1 MSEGIE
7 DINIQLIE
15 FGGENGVQA
24 LVKLD
29 KTYRITIS
37 NEEIQN
43 SMKDIVPSLTQEE
56 MDELDTMPV
65 VEDKSSPEQDNVL
78 EEKSSP
84 EKDGII
90 EEDTEV
96 YEQPTADDNIVKELN
111 SRLEELHNNF
121 QQESQTQLG
130 GQSLEQVSIAVA
142 LALLNNELENKV
154 KKSVTFAEEDNLEQI
169 NEFKEPD
176 NQTILSNILEKGKN
190 IVSSIQSIEDVK
202 TEEIEKHL
210 EDIKNEIK
218 DKDFPKTQKSIED
231 VKESI
236 DIINMKNDMSNV

>member
-7 DINIQLIE
+7 DINVQLIE

-43 SMKDIVPSLTQEE
+43 SMKDSVTSLTQEE
-56 MDELDTMPV
+56 MDELDNIPV
-65 VEDKSSPEQDNVL
+65 IEDNSSPEQDNVL

-84 EKDGII
+84 EEDAVI
-90 EEDTEV
+90 EQDADV
-96 YEQPTADDNIVKELN
+96 NIDNNPDDNIVKDLSN
-111 SRLEELHNNF
+111 RLEELHNNF
-121 QQESQTQLG
+121 EQESQTQLG

-142 LALLNNELENKV
+142 LALLNNELDNKV
-154 KKSVTFAEEDNLEQI
+154 NEGNNLGQI
-169 NEFKEPD
+169 NELKEPD
-176 NQTILSNILEKGKN
+176 NQSILSNILEKGKD

-210 EDIKNEIK
+210 EDIKDEIK

>member
-7 DINIQLIE
+7 DINVQLIE

-43 SMKDIVPSLTQEE
+43 SMKDSVTSLTQEE
-56 MDELDTMPV
+56 MDELDNMPV
-65 VEDKSSPEQDNVL
+65 VEDNSSPEQDTVL

-84 EKDGII
+84 EQDADVNI
-90 EEDTEV
+90 DNN
-96 YEQPTADDNIVKELN
+96 PDDNIVKDLSN
-111 SRLEELHNNF
+111 RLEELHNNF
-121 QQESQTQLG
+121 EQESQTQLG

-142 LALLNNELENKV
+142 LALLNNEL
-154 KKSVTFAEEDNLEQI
+154 DNEGNNLGQI
-169 NEFKEPD
+169 NELKEPD
-176 NQTILSNILEKGKN
+176 NQSILSNILEKGKD

-210 EDIKNEIK
+210 EDIKDEIK

>member
-43 SMKDIVPSLTQEE
+43 SMKDSVTSLTQEE
-56 MDELDTMPV
+56 MDELDNMPV
-65 VEDKSSPEQDNVL
+65 VEDNSSPEQDTVIEQDTDVN
-78 EEKSSP
+78 EETNPDEILKKLS
-84 EKDGII
+84 
-90 EEDTEV
+90 
-96 YEQPTADDNIVKELN
+96 N
-111 SRLEELHNNF
+111 SLAELHDNF

-142 LALLNNELENKV
+142 LALLNNELGDKV
-154 KKSVTFAEEDNLEQI
+154 KKSVTFAENNELEQI
-169 NEFKEPD
+169 NEFEEPD
-176 NQTILSNILEKGKN
+176 NQSILSNILEKGKD

-202 TEEIEKHL
+202 TEEIENHL
-210 EDIKNEIK
+210 EDIELEIK
-218 DKDFPKTQKSIED
+218 DRDFPKTQKSIGD
-231 VKESI
+231 VKDSI
-236 DIINMKNDMSNV
+236 ELIKLKKNMLDV

>member
-7 DINIQLIE
+7 DINVQLIE

-43 SMKDIVPSLTQEE
+43 SMKDSVTSLTQEE
-56 MDELDTMPV
+56 MDELDNMPV
-65 VEDKSSPEQDNVL
+65 IEDNSSPEQDTVL
-78 EEKSSP
+78 EQ
-84 EKDGII
+84 DADVN
-90 EEDTEV
+90 EETN
-96 YEQPTADDNIVKELN
+96 PDDNIVKDFN

-121 QQESQTQLG
+121 VQESTSQFG
-130 GQSLEQVSIAVA
+130 GQSLDQVSIAIA
-142 LALLNNELENKV
+142 IALLNSELNDKTV
-154 KKSVTFAEEDNLEQI
+154 KKVDLSQDDILERSNNESVLS
-169 NEFKEPD
+169 
-176 NQTILSNILEKGKN
+176 TILEYGNNYL
-190 IVSSIQSIEDVK
+190 SIESI
-202 TEEIEKHL
+202 EELNIEKIENHL
-210 EDIKNEIK
+210 ESIENEIK

>member
-43 SMKDIVPSLTQEE
+43 SMKDIVPSLTEEE
-56 MDELDTMPV
+56 MDELDDMPV
-65 VEDKSSPEQDNVL
+65 VEDKSSPEQDTVL

-84 EKDGII
+84 EEKADVYIDNNPDDTII
-90 EEDTEV
+90 KQLT
-96 YEQPTADDNIVKELN
+96 N
-111 SRLEELHNNF
+111 RLEELHNNF
-121 QQESQTQLG
+121 EQESQTQLG

-142 LALLNNELENKV
+142 LALLNNGLGDKV
-154 KKSVTFAEEDNLEQI
+154 KKSVTFAEDNELKQI
-169 NEFKEPD
+169 NEFEEPD
-176 NQTILSNILEKGKN
+176 NQSILSNILEKGKD

-210 EDIKNEIK
+210 EDIKDEIK

>member
-7 DINIQLIE
+7 DINVQLIE

-43 SMKDIVPSLTQEE
+43 SMKDSVTSLTQEE
-56 MDELDTMPV
+56 MDELDNMPV
-65 VEDKSSPEQDNVL
+65 IEDNSSPEQDTVL

-84 EKDGII
+84 EEEADVNIDNNPDDTII
-90 EEDTEV
+90 KQLT
-96 YEQPTADDNIVKELN
+96 N
-111 SRLEELHNNF
+111 RLEELHNNF
-121 QQESQTQLG
+121 EQESQTQLG

-142 LALLNNELENKV
+142 LALLNNEL
-154 KKSVTFAEEDNLEQI
+154 DNEGNNLGQI
-169 NEFKEPD
+169 NELKEPD
-176 NQTILSNILEKGKN
+176 NQSILSNILEKGKD

-218 DKDFPKTQKSIED
+218 DKDFLKTQKSIED

>member
-7 DINIQLIE
+7 DINVQLIE

-43 SMKDIVPSLTQEE
+43 SMKDSVTSLTQEE
-56 MDELDTMPV
+56 MDELDNMPV
-65 VEDKSSPEQDNVL
+65 VEDNSSPEQDTVL

-84 EKDGII
+84 EQDADVNI
-90 EEDTEV
+90 DNN
-96 YEQPTADDNIVKELN
+96 PDDNIVKDLSN
-111 SRLEELHNNF
+111 RLEELHNNF
-121 QQESQTQLG
+121 EQESQTQLG

-142 LALLNNELENKV
+142 IALLNNELDNKLN
-154 KKSVTFAEEDNLEQI
+154 EGDNLGQI
-169 NEFKEPD
+169 NELKEPD
-176 NQTILSNILEKGKN
+176 NESILSNILEKGKD

-218 DKDFPKTQKSIED
+218 DKDFLKTQKSIED

>member
-7 DINIQLIE
+7 DINVQLIE

-43 SMKDIVPSLTQEE
+43 SMKDSVTSLTQEE
-56 MDELDTMPV
+56 MDELDNMPV
-65 VEDKSSPEQDNVL
+65 IEDNSSPEQDTVL

-84 EKDGII
+84 EEEVVVNIDNNPDDTII
-90 EEDTEV
+90 KQLT
-96 YEQPTADDNIVKELN
+96 N
-111 SRLEELHNNF
+111 RLEELHNNF
-121 QQESQTQLG
+121 EQESQTQLG

-142 LALLNNELENKV
+142 LALLNNEL
-154 KKSVTFAEEDNLEQI
+154 DNEGNNLGQI
-169 NEFKEPD
+169 NELKEPD
-176 NQTILSNILEKGKN
+176 NQSILSNILEKGKD

>member
-15 FGGENGVQA
+15 FGGEKGVQA

-43 SMKDIVPSLTQEE
+43 SMKDIVPSLTEEE
-56 MDELDTMPV
+56 MDELDDMPV
-65 VEDKSSPEQDNVL
+65 VEDKSSPEQDTVL

-84 EKDGII
+84 EEKADVYIDNNPDDTII
-90 EEDTEV
+90 KQLT
-96 YEQPTADDNIVKELN
+96 N
-111 SRLEELHNNF
+111 RLEELHNNF

-142 LALLNNELENKV
+142 LALLNNGLGDKV
-154 KKSVTFAEEDNLEQI
+154 KKSVTFAEDNELKQI
-169 NEFKEPD
+169 NKFEEPD
-176 NQTILSNILEKGKN
+176 NQSILSNILEKGKD

-210 EDIKNEIK
+210 ENIKDEIK

>member
-7 DINIQLIE
+7 DINVQLIE

-43 SMKDIVPSLTQEE
+43 SMKDSVSSLTQEE
-56 MDELDTMPV
+56 MDELDSMPV
-65 VEDKSSPEQDNVL
+65 VEDNSSPEQNTIL

-84 EKDGII
+84 EEDAVI
-90 EEDTEV
+90 EQDADV
-96 YEQPTADDNIVKELN
+96 NIDNNPDDNIVKDLSN
-111 SRLEELHNNF
+111 RLEELHNNF
-121 QQESQTQLG
+121 EQESQTQLG

-142 LALLNNELENKV
+142 LALLNNELDNKV
-154 KKSVTFAEEDNLEQI
+154 NEGDNLGQI
-169 NEFKEPD
+169 NELKEPD
-176 NQTILSNILEKGKN
+176 NQSILSNILEKGKD

>member
-7 DINIQLIE
+7 DINVQLIE

-43 SMKDIVPSLTQEE
+43 SMKDIVPSLTEDE
-56 MDELDTMPV
+56 SLNEDILADEL
-65 VEDKSSPEQDNVL
+65 EDIPINEDNSSPEPDAA
-78 EEKSSP
+78 
-84 EKDGII
+84 I

-96 YEQPTADDNIVKELN
+96 NEQPTADDNIVKDLN
-111 SRLEELHNNF
+111 IRLEELHNNF
-121 QQESQTQLG
+121 EQESQTQLG

-154 KKSVTFAEEDNLEQI
+154 KKSVTFAEGDNLEQI

-176 NQTILSNILEKGKN
+176 NQTILSNILEKGKD

>member
-7 DINIQLIE
+7 DINVQLIE

-43 SMKDIVPSLTQEE
+43 SMKDIVPSLTEDE
-56 MDELDTMPV
+56 SLNEDILADEL
-65 VEDKSSPEQDNVL
+65 EDIPTNEDNSSPEPDAVIKQ
-78 EEKSSP
+78 
-84 EKDGII
+84 
-90 EEDTEV
+90 DTEV
-96 YEQPTADDNIVKELN
+96 NEQPTADDNIVKDLN
-111 SRLEELHNNF
+111 IRLEELHNNF
-121 QQESQTQLG
+121 EQESQTQLG

-154 KKSVTFAEEDNLEQI
+154 KKSDTFAQGDNLGQI
-169 NEFKEPD
+169 NELKGPD
-176 NQTILSNILEKGKN
+176 NQSILSNILEKGKD

>member
-7 DINIQLIE
+7 DINVQLIE

-43 SMKDIVPSLTQEE
+43 SMKDSVTSLTQEE
-56 MDELDTMPV
+56 MDELDNMPV
-65 VEDKSSPEQDNVL
+65 VEDNSSPEQDTVL

-84 EKDGII
+84 EQDADVNI
-90 EEDTEV
+90 DNN
-96 YEQPTADDNIVKELN
+96 PDDNIVKDLSN
-111 SRLEELHNNF
+111 RLEELHNNF
-121 QQESQTQLG
+121 EQESQTQLG

-142 LALLNNELENKV
+142 IALLNNELDNKLN
-154 KKSVTFAEEDNLEQI
+154 EGDNLGQI
-169 NEFKEPD
+169 NELKEPD
-176 NQTILSNILEKGKN
+176 NESILSNILEKGKD

-236 DIINMKNDMSNV
+236 DIINMKNDMSNT